1 VRRLLKVLGAVVFAL
16 FLLIVFA
23 FSYSTT
29 HGYMMWW
36 LPVPSG
42 NVAVNGVRSGYLHR
56 NSAHSAVMVTR
67 TDLSP
72 SQSYLVG
79 LSERPELIHCG
90 RWHAPRF
97 FAFPV
102 GDVNPPCSIFSNGR
116 DLPEAD
122 NPKSSTLMVGPQSVE
137 FYTTQGK
144 KITAFW

>member
-1 VRRLLKVLGAVVFAL
+1 
-16 FLLIVFA
+16 
-23 FSYSTT
+23 
-29 HGYMMWW
+29 
-36 LPVPSG
+36 
-42 NVAVNGVRSGYLHR
+42 
-56 NSAHSAVMVTR
+56 MVTR